1 MNDVACVTISGDQVE
16 AVTETVLG
24 LYGAHA
30 EALGATALAF
40 LDGDDE
46 LAEVEHARRELRE
59 LEDVLADL
67 GWPRP
72 ERLGPIELVGSPRLL
87 RELMRAALV
96 DAANGVVAA
105 VSRYEAGRAE
115 LPALGQAVDAVPAL
129 YALFAGFEVDHASAC
144 ERAG

>member
-1 MNDVACVTISGDQVE
+1 MDDVACVTIPGDQVE
-16 AVTETVLG
+16 GVTETVLG

-30 EALGATALAF
+30 EALGATALAY

-46 LAEVEHARRELRE
+46 LAEVEHARGELRA
-59 LEDVLADL
+59 LEDALADL

-72 ERLGPIELVGSPRLL
+72 ERQGRDELVGSPRLL

-105 VSRYEAGRAE
+105 VARYEAGRAE
-115 LPALGQAVDAVPAL
+115 LPALRRAVDAVSAR
-129 YALFAGFEVDHASAC
+129 YALFAGFEVDHAAAC
-144 ERAG
+144 EHAG